1 MRPAAWYKI
10 EDGPSYSSGARS
22 IMTEASFTDLMTRVR
37 AGDEQAATDL
47 VRRYEPEIRREVRF
61 LLRDPF
67 LRRSFDS
74 MDICQSVMGSFF
86 LRAALG
92 EYDLGRPEDLVRL
105 LISMTRNKVVDA
117 TRRQRAQR
125 RDHRRATSLDA
136 VDVEARTP
144 TPSAVVEGRE
154 LLALFRDR
162 LSEEERQLA
171 DLRAQ
176 GREWADIA
184 REVGGSADARRKQL
198 TRAIAR
204 VSRELGLDELAD
216 E

>member
-1 MRPAAWYKI
+1 MA
-10 EDGPSYSSGARS
+10 E
-22 IMTEASFTDLMTRVR
+22 ESFSELIARVR
-37 AGDEQAATDL
+37 AGDDRAATDL

-92 EYDLGRPEDLVRL
+92 EYSLDKPEDLIRL

-125 RDHRRATSLDA
+125 RDHRRATSLEA
-136 VDVEARTP
+136 VDVMSP
-144 TPSAVVEGRE
+144 TPGPGRIAEGRE
-154 LLALFRDR
+154 L
-162 LSEEERQLA
+162 
-171 DLRAQ
+171 
-176 GREWADIA
+176 
-184 REVGGSADARRKQL
+184 
-198 TRAIAR
+198 
-204 VSRELGLDELAD
+204 
-216 E
+216 

>member
-1 MRPAAWYKI
+1 
-10 EDGPSYSSGARS
+10 
-22 IMTEASFTDLMTRVR
+22 MTEPGFSELILRVR
-37 AGDEQAATDL
+37 AGDEHAAADL

-92 EYDLGRPEDLVRL
+92 EYDLNQPQDLIRL

-125 RDHRRATSLDA
+125 RDHRRATSLEA

-144 TPSAVVEGRE
+144 SPSQVVEGRE
-154 LLALFRDR
+154 LLAAVRGR
-162 LSEEERQLA
+162 LSDEERQLA
-171 DLRAQ
+171 DLRAN

-184 REVGGSADARRKQL
+184 LEIGGTPDGRRKQL
-198 TRAIAR
+198 SRAIAR
-204 VSRELGLDELAD
+204 VSRELGLDDVDGE
-216 E
+216 

>member
-1 MRPAAWYKI
+1 MP
-10 EDGPSYSSGARS
+10 EDTF
-22 IMTEASFTDLMTRVR
+22 MDLISRVR
-37 AGDEQAATDL
+37 GGDERSAAEL

-67 LRRSFDS
+67 LRRAFDS
-74 MDICQSVMGSFF
+74 MDICQSVMSSFF

-92 EYDLGRPEDLVRL
+92 EYDLDRPEDLIRL

-125 RDHRRATSLDA
+125 RDHRRSTSLEA
-136 VDVEARTP
+136 VDLVSA
-144 TPSAVVEGRE
+144 TPSPSQVVEGRE
-154 LLALFRDR
+154 LLAAFRER
-162 LSEEERQLA
+162 LSSDERQLA

-184 REVGGSADARRKQL
+184 REVGGTAEARRKQL

-204 VSRELGLDELAD
+204 VSHELGLDET
-216 E
+216 ESE

>member
-1 MRPAAWYKI
+1 MS
-10 EDGPSYSSGARS
+10 DPSFG
-22 IMTEASFTDLMTRVR
+22 DLITRVR
-37 AGDEQAATDL
+37 AGDDAAATDL

-92 EYDLGRPEDLVRL
+92 EYDINRPEDLIRL

-136 VDVEARTP
+136 VDIEAA
-144 TPSAVVEGRE
+144 TPSPSKVVEHRE
-154 LLALFRDR
+154 LLSALRGR
-162 LSEEERQLA
+162 LNDEERQLA

-184 REVGGSADARRKQL
+184 AEVGGTPDARRKQL
-198 TRAIAR
+198 SRAIER
-204 VSRELGLDELAD
+204 VSRELGLDELD
-216 E
+216 EA

>member
-1 MRPAAWYKI
+1 MPEETFAQLIA
-10 EDGPSYSSGARS
+10 
-22 IMTEASFTDLMTRVR
+22 RVR
-37 AGDEQAATDL
+37 AGEDQAATAL

-74 MDICQSVMGSFF
+74 MDICQSVMSSFF

-92 EYDLGRPEDLVRL
+92 EYDLNKPEDLIRL

-125 RDHRRATSLDA
+125 RDHRRATSLESVDLAADA
-136 VDVEARTP
+136 
-144 TPSAVVEGRE
+144 PSPSQIVEGRE
-154 LLALFRDR
+154 LLSAFRDR
-162 LSEEERQLA
+162 LTSEERQLA
-171 DLRAQ
+171 DLRAN
-176 GREWADIA
+176 GREWSDIA
-184 REVGGSADARRKQL
+184 GEVGGTGEARRKQL

-204 VSRELGLDELAD
+204 VSRELGLDEEDGEA

>member
-1 MRPAAWYKI
+1 MSEPLFPELIA
-10 EDGPSYSSGARS
+10 
-22 IMTEASFTDLMTRVR
+22 RVR
-37 AGDEQAATDL
+37 HGDDQAAADL

-92 EYDLGRPEDLVRL
+92 EYDLHRPEDLIRL
-105 LISMTRNKVVDA
+105 LISMTRNKVIDA

-125 RDHRRATSLDA
+125 RDHRRATSLHT
-136 VDVEARTP
+136 VDIETP
-144 TPSAVVEGRE
+144 APGPSRVVEGRE
-154 LLALFRDR
+154 LLATLRER
-162 LSEEERQLA
+162 LSDEERQLA
-171 DLRAQ
+171 DLRGQ
-176 GREWADIA
+176 GLEWSEIA
-184 REVGGSADARRKQL
+184 RDLGGTPDARRKQL
-198 TRAIAR
+198 SRAIVR
-204 VSRELGLDELAD
+204 VSRELGLDESDD

>member
-1 MRPAAWYKI
+1 MSEATFP
-10 EDGPSYSSGARS
+10 DL
-22 IMTEASFTDLMTRVR
+22 IMRVR

-125 RDHRRATSLDA
+125 RDHRRATSLEA

-144 TPSAVVEGRE
+144 TPSAVAEGRE
-154 LLALFRDR
+154 MLALFRSR
-162 LSEEERQLA
+162 LNDEERQLA

-184 REVGGSADARRKQL
+184 EEVGGTPDARRKQL

-216 E
+216 D

>member
-1 MRPAAWYKI
+1 MA
-10 EDGPSYSSGARS
+10 E
-22 IMTEASFTDLMTRVR
+22 EAFSELIARVR
-37 AGDEQAATDL
+37 SGDDRAAADL
-47 VRRYEPEIRREVRF
+47 VRRYEPEVRREVRF

-92 EYDLGRPEDLVRL
+92 EYDLGRPEDLIRL

-125 RDHRRATSLDA
+125 RDHRRATSLEA
-136 VDVEARTP
+136 VELAAATP
-144 TPSAVVEGRE
+144 TPSQIVEGRE
-154 LLALFRDR
+154 LLAAFRER
-162 LSEEERQLA
+162 LNDEERQLA

-176 GREWADIA
+176 GREWADVA
-184 REVGGSADARRKQL
+184 QEVGGTAEARRKQL

-204 VSRELGLDELAD
+204 VSRELGLDEAD
-216 E
+216 DE

>member
-1 MRPAAWYKI
+1 MPEESFPELI
-10 EDGPSYSSGARS
+10 AR
-22 IMTEASFTDLMTRVR
+22 IR
-37 AGDEQAATDL
+37 AGDEQAATVL

-74 MDICQSVMGSFF
+74 MDVCQSVLGSFF

-92 EYDLGRPEDLVRL
+92 EYDLNRPEDLIRL

-125 RDHRRATSLDA
+125 RDHRRATSLEA
-136 VDVEARTP
+136 VDLATN
-144 TPSAVVEGRE
+144 TPSP
-154 LLALFRDR
+154 
-162 LSEEERQLA
+162 SEEVAGRDLLGEFRARLNDDERQLA

-176 GREWADIA
+176 GQEW
-184 REVGGSADARRKQL
+184 
-198 TRAIAR
+198 
-204 VSRELGLDELAD
+204 
-216 E
+216 

>member
-1 MRPAAWYKI
+1 MA
-10 EDGPSYSSGARS
+10 E
-22 IMTEASFTDLMTRVR
+22 ESFADLMVRVR
-37 AGDEQAATDL
+37 SGDADAAALL

-74 MDICQSVMGSFF
+74 MDICQSVMSSFF
-86 LRAALG
+86 VRASLG
-92 EYDLGRPEDLVRL
+92 EYDLNRPEDLIRL

-125 RDHRRATSLDA
+125 RDHRRATSLEA
-136 VDVEARTP
+136 VDVAAQ
-144 TPSAVVEGRE
+144 TPSPSQVAEGRE
-154 LLALFRDR
+154 LLAAFRGK
-162 LSEEERQLA
+162 LSDDERRLA
-171 DLRAQ
+171 DLRAN

-184 REVGGSADARRKQL
+184 GEVGGTAEARRKQL

-204 VSRELGLDELAD
+204 VSRELGL
-216 E
+216 

>member
-1 MRPAAWYKI
+1 MSDPTF
-10 EDGPSYSSGARS
+10 S
-22 IMTEASFTDLMTRVR
+22 DLITRVR
-37 AGDEQAATDL
+37 AGDDAAATDL

-92 EYDLGRPEDLVRL
+92 EYDIGRPEDLIRL

-136 VDVEARTP
+136 VDVEAV
-144 TPSAVVEGRE
+144 TPSPSKVVEHRE
-154 LLALFRDR
+154 LLAALRGKLND
-162 LSEEERQLA
+162 EERQLA

-184 REVGGSADARRKQL
+184 AEVGGTPDARRKQL
-198 TRAIAR
+198 SRAIER
-204 VSRELGLDELAD
+204 VSRELGLDELD
-216 E
+216 EA

>member
-1 MRPAAWYKI
+1 
-10 EDGPSYSSGARS
+10 
-22 IMTEASFTDLMTRVR
+22 MTEPGFSELILRVR
-37 AGDEQAATDL
+37 AGDEHAATDL

-86 LRAALG
+86 LRAAMG
-92 EYDLGRPEDLVRL
+92 EYDLNQPQDLIRL

-144 TPSAVVEGRE
+144 SPSQVVEGRE
-154 LLALFRDR
+154 LLAAVRGR
-162 LSEEERQLA
+162 LSDEERQLA
-171 DLRAQ
+171 DLRAN

-184 REVGGSADARRKQL
+184 KEIGGTPDGRRKQL
-198 TRAIAR
+198 SRAIAR
-204 VSRELGLDELAD
+204 VSRELGLDD
-216 E
+216 VDGD

>member
-1 MRPAAWYKI
+1 MA
-10 EDGPSYSSGARS
+10 
-22 IMTEASFTDLMTRVR
+22 EATFPELIQQVR
-37 AGDEQAATDL
+37 AGEERAAAEL

-92 EYDLGRPEDLVRL
+92 EYDLDRPEDLIRL

-125 RDHRRATSLDA
+125 RDHRRSTSLDA
-136 VDVEARTP
+136 VEVAARVP
-144 TPSAVVEGRE
+144 TPSQVVEGRE
-154 LLALFRDR
+154 LLAAFRDR
-162 LSEEERQLA
+162 LSDEERQLA
-171 DLRAQ
+171 DLRAL

-184 REVGGSADARRKQL
+184 REIGGTAEARRKQL

-204 VSRELGLDELAD
+204 VSRELGLDEVD
-216 E
+216 HE

>member
-1 MRPAAWYKI
+1 MSEATF
-10 EDGPSYSSGARS
+10 
-22 IMTEASFTDLMTRVR
+22 TELIAQVR
-37 AGDEQAATDL
+37 AGDEQAAADL

-92 EYDLGRPEDLVRL
+92 EYDIDRPEDLIRL

-125 RDHRRATSLDA
+125 RDHRRATSLEA
-136 VDVEARTP
+136 VDVAAE
-144 TPSAVVEGRE
+144 TPSPSQIAEGRE
-154 LLALFRDR
+154 LLAVFRGR
-162 LSEEERQLA
+162 LSDEERQLA
-171 DLRAQ
+171 DLRAH
-176 GREWADIA
+176 GREWAEIA
-184 REVGGSADARRKQL
+184 REIGGSAEARRKQL

-204 VSRELGLDELAD
+204 VSRELGLDEPD
-216 E
+216 DD

>member
-1 MRPAAWYKI
+1 MP
-10 EDGPSYSSGARS
+10 ED
-22 IMTEASFTDLMTRVR
+22 SFSELIGRIR
-37 AGDEQAATDL
+37 AGEEQAAADL

-67 LRRSFDS
+67 LRRAFDS

-92 EYDLGRPEDLVRL
+92 EYDLDRPEDLIRL

-125 RDHRRATSLDA
+125 RDHRRATSLEA
-136 VDVEARTP
+136 VDVAAD
-144 TPSAVVEGRE
+144 TPSPSQVVEGRE
-154 LLALFRDR
+154 LLAAFRNR
-162 LSEEERQLA
+162 LSDEERRLA

-176 GREWADIA
+176 GCEWADIA
-184 REVGGSADARRKQL
+184 RTVGGTPDARRKQL

-204 VSRELGLDELAD
+204 VSRELNLDEGED

>member
-1 MRPAAWYKI
+1 MSEEPF
-10 EDGPSYSSGARS
+10 S
-22 IMTEASFTDLMTRVR
+22 DLIDRVR
-37 AGDEQAATDL
+37 KGDEYAAVDL

-67 LRRSFDS
+67 LRRTFDS

-92 EYDLGRPEDLVRL
+92 EYDLDRPEDLIRL

-125 RDHRRATSLDA
+125 RDHRRSTSLDA
-136 VDVEARTP
+136 VDVQTRA
-144 TPSAVVEGRE
+144 PSPSQIAEGRE
-154 LLALFRDR
+154 MLAAFHGR
-162 LSEEERQLA
+162 LSDEERRLA
-171 DLRAQ
+171 DLRAL
-176 GREWADIA
+176 GKEWADIA
-184 REVGGSADARRKQL
+184 REVGGSAEARRKQL

-204 VSRELGLDELAD
+204 VSRELGLE
-216 E
+216 ESNE

>member
-1 MRPAAWYKI
+1 MND
-10 EDGPSYSSGARS
+10 E
-22 IMTEASFTDLMTRVR
+22 SFAELIRRVR
-37 AGDEQAATDL
+37 AGDEQAAATL

-92 EYDLGRPEDLVRL
+92 EYDLNEPQDLVRL

-125 RDHRRATSLDA
+125 RDHRRATSLET
-136 VDVEARTP
+136 VDLATKAPSPSEIVE
-144 TPSAVVEGRE
+144 ERE

-162 LSEEERQLA
+162 LSPEERQLA
-171 DLRAQ
+171 DLRAA
-176 GREWADIA
+176 GREWAEIA
-184 REVGGSADARRKQL
+184 RELGGSAEARRKQL
-198 TRAIAR
+198 TRAISR
-204 VSRELGLDELAD
+204 VSQELGLEDDSDDETSP
-216 E
+216 

>member
-1 MRPAAWYKI
+1 MPEETFA
-10 EDGPSYSSGARS
+10 
-22 IMTEASFTDLMTRVR
+22 DLIARVR
-37 AGDEQAATDL
+37 GGDERAAADL

-74 MDICQSVMGSFF
+74 MDVCQSVLGSFF

-92 EYDLGRPEDLVRL
+92 EYDLNRPEDLIRL

-125 RDHRRATSLDA
+125 RDHRRSTSLDA
-136 VDVEARTP
+136 VDLAAT
-144 TPSAVVEGRE
+144 TPSPSQVVEGRE
-154 LLALFRDR
+154 MLAAFRER
-162 LSEEERQLA
+162 LSSEERKLA
-171 DLRAQ
+171 DLRAA

-184 REVGGSADARRKQL
+184 QDVGGTAEARRKQL
-198 TRAIAR
+198 TRAISR
-204 VSRELGLDELAD
+204 VSRELGLDEEED

>member
-1 MRPAAWYKI
+1 MSEPTF
-10 EDGPSYSSGARS
+10 
-22 IMTEASFTDLMTRVR
+22 TELISRIR
-37 AGDEQAATDL
+37 GGEEQAATDL

-92 EYDLGRPEDLVRL
+92 EYDLNRPEDLIRL

-125 RDHRRATSLDA
+125 RDHRRATSLDT

-144 TPSAVVEGRE
+144 TPSQIVEGRE
-154 LLALFRDR
+154 LLAVFRGR
-162 LSEEERQLA
+162 LSDEERQLA
-171 DLRAQ
+171 DMRSL
-176 GREWADIA
+176 GREWAEIA
-184 REVGGSADARRKQL
+184 REVGGTPDARRKQF

-204 VSRELGLDELAD
+204 VSRELGLDQPD
-216 E
+216 EE